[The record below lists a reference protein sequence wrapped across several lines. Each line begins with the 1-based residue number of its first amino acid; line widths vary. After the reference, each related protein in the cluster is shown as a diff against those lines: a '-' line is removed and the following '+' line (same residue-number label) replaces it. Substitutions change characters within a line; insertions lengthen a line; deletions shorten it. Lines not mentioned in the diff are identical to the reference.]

1 MIPDIQLLSVSCSV
15 VLHLKSSGTIDPL
28 SFAFSTDTQSKF
40 ASVVLD
46 VLLCQKK
53 KVFPQQGVIDLP
65 SRQINDI
72 LPVQHDKAI
81 KRH

>member
-1 MIPDIQLLSVSCSV
+1 MIPDVQLLSVSCNV
-15 VLHLKSSGTIDPL
+15 VLHLISSGTIDLL
-28 SFAFSTDTQSKF
+28 SFAFSTDAQSKF

-46 VLLCQKK
+46 VLLCEKK